1 MLKKVMA
8 VVLIVLAAGA
18 WLYLDHLNKQEQI
31 LAEQARQEMIQ
42 ARAEAAARAAARAK
56 FETELTEAFNTCKAD
71 ADMAKEAFLTENRQ
85 PVRRKPGEFT
95 ISEEIA
101 SQADTTLGTAYAECQ
116 LAHDT
121 RFAQG
126 Y

>member
-1 MLKKVMA
+1 MLKKVIA
-8 VVLIVLAAGA
+8 VILIVLTAGA

-42 ARAEAAARAAARAK
+42 ARAEAAARAAARTK
-56 FETELTEAFNTCKAD
+56 FEAELTEAFNTCKAN
-71 ADMAKEAFLTENRQ
+71 ADQARNTFLAENRKPVKRQ
-85 PVRRKPGEFT
+85 PGKFT
-95 ISEEIA
+95 VSDEIA
-101 SQADTTLGTAYAECQ
+101 SEADAQLGKAYAECQ

-121 RFAQG
+121 RYAQG

>member
-42 ARAEAAARAAARAK
+42 ARAEAVARAAARAK
-56 FETELTEAFNTCKAD
+56 FEAELTEAFNSCKAD
-71 ADMAKEAFLTENRQ
+71 ADMAKDAFLTENRK

-95 ISEEIA
+95 IPEEIVA
-101 SQADTTLGTAYAECQ
+101 QADDILVEAYAECQ
-116 LAHDT
+116 QVHDT
-121 RFAQG
+121 HYAQG

>member
-1 MLKKVMA
+1 MLKKVIA
-8 VVLIVLAAGA
+8 VLLIVLAAGA
-18 WLYLDHLNKQEQI
+18 WLYLDHLNKQEQM

-56 FETELTEAFNTCKAD
+56 FEAALTEAFNNCKAD
-71 ADMAKEAFLTENRQ
+71 ADMANEAFLTENRK

-95 ISEEIA
+95 IPEEIA
-101 SQADTTLGTAYAECQ
+101 AQAEDTLVAAYAECQ
-116 LAHDT
+116 QAHDT

>member
-8 VVLIVLAAGA
+8 VVLIVLATGA

-42 ARAEAAARAAARAK
+42 ARAEAAARAAARVK
-56 FETELTEAFNTCKAD
+56 FETELAEAFNSCKTNAD
-71 ADMAKEAFLTENRQ
+71 LAKEAFLTENQ
-85 PVRRKPGEFT
+85 KPVKRKPGEFT

-101 SQADTTLGTAYAECQ
+101 AQAETALGNAYAECQ

>member
-1 MLKKVMA
+1 MLKKVIA

-18 WLYLDHLNKQEQI
+18 WLYLDHLNKQEQL

-56 FETELTEAFNTCKAD
+56 FEAELTEAFNTCKAT
-71 ADMAKEAFLTENRQ
+71 ADQAKETFLTENRK

-95 ISEEIA
+95 IPEEIVA
-101 SQADTTLGTAYAECQ
+101 QAEDTLIAAYAECQ
-116 LAHDT
+116 QAHDT
-121 RFAQG
+121 RYAQG
-126 Y
+126 N